1 MRTPGDAGSPAAPR
15 LATPLERTALCLD
28 FDGTLAPIVPD
39 PEAARPLEGTMELL
53 GRLAARAAA
62 VAVISGRPAAF
73 LAAQVAVAEAEAGAE
88 AGVQLLGLYG
98 LEEVRDGQ
106 VQMDPALAAAQPA
119 VRAALADLQAAP
131 AVLESGAYL
140 EDKGNALG
148 VHLRRVAEPERW
160 AAPIDATVREVAS
173 SHGLEILT
181 GKLVWELK
189 PAVRRDKG
197 DAVRQ
202 VVASSGASA
211 VLVAGDDR
219 GDLPAF
225 DAVAELAERSGVEG
239 LRIAVGSSEAP
250 PELLA
255 SADLVVDGPPG
266 LRAYLETLLV

>member
-1 MRTPGDAGSPAAPR
+1 MRTPDDAGSPAAAR
-15 LATPLERTALCLD
+15 LATPLQRTALCLD
-28 FDGTLAPIVPD
+28 FDGTLATIVPD

-73 LAAQVAVAEAEAGAE
+73 LAAQATVAGVEVA
-88 AGVQLLGLYG
+88 AGVQFLGLYG

-106 VQMDPALAAAQPA
+106 VWADPALAAAQPA
-119 VRAALADLQAAP
+119 VRAALADLRAAP

-140 EDKGNALG
+140 EDKGSALG

-173 SHGLEILT
+173 RHGLEVLS
-181 GKLVWELK
+181 GRLVWELK

-211 VLVAGDDR
+211 VVVAGDDR

-225 DAVAELAERSGVEG
+225 DAVAELTERSGLEG

-266 LRAYLETLLV
+266 LRAYLETLLD